1 MYIIS
6 CHWEIDQNIHGWPY
20 LKNTPTIPPLVR
32 RRLTTLGQMAFRGFY
47 STKERANGQ
56 DLPWV
61 VSSRHG
67 DYQRTQNLLTELSTQ
82 EPISPTNFS
91 LSVHNAIAGQ
101 FAIATG
107 NKQPQTVLAAGPK
120 SFELG
125 LLEAF
130 CLQQELGQ
138 PVGYIYYD
146 QALPQPYEPELST
159 DKICI
164 AMILTDIA
172 PRNKEPAI
180 QITYTATTTPA
191 TDSNVDGILELT
203 HFIDSDAPTF
213 NIPLPFGSFFMERI
227 HG

>member
-6 CHWEIDQNIHGWPY
+6 CHWEIEERSNGWPHP
-20 LKNTPTIPPLVR
+20 KNAPAIPPLVR
-32 RRLTTLGQMAFRGFY
+32 RRLTSLGQMAFRELY
-47 STKERANGQ
+47 NIKECAPDD

-61 VSSRHG
+61 ISSRHG
-67 DYQRTQNLLTELSTQ
+67 DYERTQNLLTQLSTQ
-82 EPISPTNFS
+82 ESLSPTDFS

-107 NKQPQTVLAAGPK
+107 NKQPQTVVSAGPK

-130 CLQQELGQ
+130 CLHQELGK
-138 PVGYIYYD
+138 PIGYIYYD
-146 QALPQPYEPELST
+146 QALPPPYAPELAV

-164 AMILTDIA
+164 AMLLTGTPPQDNEA
-172 PRNKEPAI
+172 AVRL
-180 QITYTATTTPA
+180 TYTPSPTLTT
-191 TDSNVDGILELT
+191 ELKVESELDFI
-203 HFIDSDAPTF
+203 HFMESQASTF
-213 NIPLPFGSFFMERI
+213 NISLSFGSFSMERL